1 MEPKK
6 ILSIKDL
13 VVKFRVRSRVLTSI
27 RNVSFDIYDGET
39 VAIVGESGSGKSVL
53 TKTLTNML
61 ESNGYIANGSID
73 YYPSEA
79 AIIDPLSV
87 FKNPIDLIGFHQNS
101 MQLDSR
107 HDIVKYN
114 RYRIKEAKKEIRRLN
129 HFKAGKPVSYFIF
142 FPNDWRNYPL
152 PQAIK
157 ILEAKL
163 KVLNKPEIAFSM
175 RAAKKRDRI
184 RSTLNRLKA
193 VKKLVDHPRLFE
205 KEIEHQ
211 NRIIL
216 SANQEIANFK
226 LLHWWQKIH
235 YQTVV
240 DFVNRNYAKPHF
252 NRTTLNRHRRY
263 FQKILYKNSFET
275 ELANVLKAMSLP
287 RRVISKEQLQA
298 LNSHWAYVKR
308 PNFVIR
314 RRAVKDLQH
323 LRGGTIATVFQDPM
337 TSLNPLLS
345 VGYQISE
352 VVRLHQKLGYR
363 ESKQE
368 AIKLMNKVGIPDAA
382 KRYNDLPS
390 KYSGGMRQRIVIAI
404 ALASKPQILI
414 LDEPTTALD
423 VTIQAQILELI
434 KKLKEEYK
442 FTVIFI
448 THDLGVVANV
458 ADRVAVVYA
467 GQIVEYG
474 KTEEIFNNPKHPYT
488 WALLSSLPQLGT
500 KGENLYSIPGTPPSL
515 FNKIKGDAFA
525 PRNEYAMAI
534 DYEHEPPF
542 FQVSPTHAAKTWLLD
557 PRAPRVK
564 RPKQLANLQQA
575 VQETQVVEEQN
586 YE

>member
-129 HFKAGKPVSYFIF
+129 NFKAGKPVSYFIF

-235 YQTVV
+235 YQMVV
-240 DFVNRNYAKPHF
+240 DFVNRNYTEPHF

-275 ELANVLKAMSLP
+275 ELANILKAMSLP

-298 LNSHWAYVKR
+298 LNAHWAYVKR

-474 KTEEIFNNPKHPYT
+474 KTEEIFSNPKHPYT

-557 PRAPRVK
+557 PRAPKVR